1 MMAGHASVAPI
12 DPAGPCEGEETMP
25 RRICIKGTSGVG
37 KSTLGAELARR
48 LEVPYIELD
57 ALYHGPNWSE
67 PTAED
72 FRERVGAAMDAG
84 PGGWVIDGN
93 YDSKLGDTVV
103 GAADTIVWLD
113 LPLRVTFPR
122 LWQRTLHRLRND
134 VELWNGNR
142 ESWRDHF
149 ASRQSLFIWSIRLHR
164 RHRRMWPSR
173 FGGDPRLVRLRSAAE
188 VDRWLEAQRGRQG

>member
-1 MMAGHASVAPI
+1 MS
-12 DPAGPCEGEETMP
+12 
-25 RRICIKGTSGVG
+25 RRISIKGTSGVG

-48 LEVPYIELD
+48 LGVPFIELD
-57 ALYHGPNWSE
+57 ALHHGPNWSE

-72 FRERVGAAMDAG
+72 FRARVQAAMDAASE
-84 PGGWVIDGN
+84 GWVIDGN
-93 YDSKLGDTVV
+93 YDGKLGDTVV

-122 LWQRTLHRLRND
+122 LWRRTLHRLRND

-149 ASRQSLFIWSIRLHR
+149 ASRQSLFIWTVRSHREHR
-164 RHRRMWPSR
+164 RVWPSR
-173 FGGDPRLVRLRSAAE
+173 FGDDPRLVRLRSAAE
-188 VDRWLEAQRGRQG
+188 VDRWLRAQHRSAA